1 MNITKEA
8 VNDLNA
14 IIHIKLKE
22 EDYIEEV
29 NSQLADYRKKA
40 SIPGFRPGKVP
51 MGMVK
56 KMYGKSVMLDAVNK
70 KVSEGLNNFIIENK
84 LNVLGYPLPNPEK
97 STTID
102 FDTQKDFDFY
112 FDIGIS
118 PEFEFELSD
127 KIKVPYYKM
136 KVTAKEVDKA
146 IDDVKLRF
154 GEEEHPEKAEMTD
167 ALQGTFTELDE
178 NGEVVSD
185 GVKNDGYIRIE
196 DIKLKTIQNK
206 LVGSKTG
213 DKIVVNLM
221 KAFKDESK
229 VKSLLNLHDGPDEK
243 LSANYE
249 FEITSVIRVKEA
261 EVNEDLFKKVY
272 PNDDIKDEKA
282 FKAKI
287 KEDLSAHYSRDTD
300 RQFLADTIN
309 EVIKVT
315 DLQLPD
321 EFMKRWLLENNKD
334 KMTREQLD
342 EQYDSYAKTFKWQL
356 IESKL
361 QEQLGDEI
369 KVTENEVRDKV
380 KAYFKT
386 MGGDADANPQIEAIV
401 DSVLQNQE
409 EKQRIYNDLL
419 DEKFIKAF
427 KEHVKIQEKEVDS
440 EKFFE
445 IASNTK

>member
-14 IIHIKLKE
+14 IIHINLKE
-22 EDYIEEV
+22 EDYIGEV
-29 NSQLADYRKKA
+29 NSQLADYRRKA

-56 KMYGKSVMLDAVNK
+56 KMYGKSVMVEAVNK

-84 LNVLGYPLPNPEK
+84 LNVLGYPLPNQEK
-97 STTID
+97 TTMID

-118 PEFEFELSD
+118 PEFEFELTD
-127 KIKVPYYKM
+127 KIKVPYYKI

-146 IDDVKLRF
+146 IGDVKLRF
-154 GEEEHPEKAEMTD
+154 GEEEHPDIAEITD
-167 ALQGTFTELDE
+167 ALQGKFIEVDNTGAVVE
-178 NGEVVSD
+178 NGIT
-185 GVKNDGYIRIE
+185 NDGYIRIE
-196 DIKLKTIQNK
+196 DVKLKTLQNK
-206 LVGSKTG
+206 LAGSKIG
-213 DKIVVNLM
+213 DQINLNLM

-229 VKSLLNLHDGPDEK
+229 VKSLLNLHNGPDEK
-243 LSANYE
+243 LSVDYN

-261 EVNEDLFKKVY
+261 EINEDLFKKVY

-282 FKAKI
+282 FKAKV
-287 KEDLSAHYSRDTD
+287 KEDLSAHYARDTD

-309 EVIKVT
+309 ELIKVT

-321 EFMKRWLLENNKD
+321 DFMKRWLLENNQA
-334 KMTREQLD
+334 KMTKEQLD

-361 QEQLGDEI
+361 HDQLGDEI
-369 KVTENEVRDKV
+369 KVTENEVRNKV

-386 MGGDADANPQIEAIV
+386 MGGDADANPQIEAII

-427 KEHVKIQEKEVDS
+427 KDHVKIQEKEVDS